1 MDEREKPHTDIEL
14 KYTAEQAEAELCAL
28 SSLPVSDVVSSWLL
42 QIRRFPLL
50 SAEQELQLIEL
61 AQTGDHEARC
71 LLTNSNLRLVVSIA
85 RRYLC
90 KGLSFSDMLQEGNMG
105 LIYSIEKF
113 DPSRGCRFCT
123 YAAHW
128 IRHAITRAIA
138 QQSRSIRLPVYLVEE
153 INAVHKCASALSA
166 RLGRKA
172 NVDELAD
179 AMGLEIDH
187 INSLLCLSEDPI
199 SLESPM
205 GRERP
210 LTETLVDSNIE
221 APANVFEQG
230 ERVEELAQAID
241 NLPPRDRLIIVKRYG
256 LDGDRPHTLAE
267 VASELKVTR
276 QRVKQLEQAIIEK
289 LRKVTDAD

>member
-1 MDEREKPHTDIEL
+1 MDEQERPHTDTEL
-14 KYTAEQAEAELCAL
+14 MNTAEHAEAELRAL
-28 SSLPVSDVVSSWLL
+28 SNLPVSDVVSSWLL

-61 AQTGDHEARC
+61 AQAGDQEARC

-90 KGLSFSDMLQEGNMG
+90 KGLSLSDMLQEGNIG

-172 NVDELAD
+172 SVDELANE
-179 AMGLEIDH
+179 MNLEVDH
-187 INSLLCLSEDPI
+187 VNSLLCLSEDPV
-199 SLESPM
+199 SLENPV

-221 APANVFEQG
+221 PPASVFEQG

-276 QRVKQLEQAIIEK
+276 QRVKQLEQAILEK